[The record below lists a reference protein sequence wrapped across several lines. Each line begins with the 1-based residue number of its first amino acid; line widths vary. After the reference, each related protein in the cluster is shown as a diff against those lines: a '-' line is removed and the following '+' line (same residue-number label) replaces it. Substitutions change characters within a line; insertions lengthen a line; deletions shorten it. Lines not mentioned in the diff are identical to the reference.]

1 MGDMPVG
8 AHQMSQ
14 TEMRGGSYPGP
25 EDIDTE
31 LEQVLPTVQGYA
43 NPGATINLRGVEA
56 NTDMA
61 AFSIRSSAALMPAY
75 EPPPLTTTIP
85 KTCIPKTPR
94 RATLGQPL

>member
-56 NTDMA
+56 NTDRNNG
-61 AFSIRSSAALMPAY
+61 SPAKVTGITGPII
-75 EPPPLTTTIP
+75 ECDCP
-85 KTCIPKTPR
+85 
-94 RATLGQPL
+94 